1 MESKFVSSIR
11 FMILS
16 TLSFA
21 LMNALVKYLISYHTF
36 QLVFFRSLGS
46 LILTFSIL
54 KSKNIPLLGN
64 QKTLLLIRGLV
75 GVSAMILFFLGI
87 QSIGVASSV
96 TLRYTSPI
104 FAAILAVIFFKEKI
118 KIPQWTFFIL
128 AFFGVY
134 LIKSFQPLSSSIGVL
149 LVLGAAFLSAIVYLI
164 ISKIGDNDHPVTI
177 VHYFMFIATLVGGI
191 GSIFFWKTPELKE
204 LLLLISLGFFGFFGQ
219 YYMTLAFQNYKPH
232 LVAPFKYVEV
242 FFTFTM
248 SIFLLDEAYDLVQIL
263 GAVLI
268 IVALLLNI
276 WYKFRFK

>member
-1 MESKFVSSIR
+1 
-11 FMILS
+11 MILS

-87 QSIGVASSV
+87 QYIGVASSV

-134 LIKSFQPLSSSIGVL
+134 LIESFQPLSSSIGVL

>member
-1 MESKFVSSIR
+1 
-11 FMILS
+11 MILS

-46 LILTFSIL
+46 LIITFSIL

-87 QSIGVASSV
+87 KYIGVASSV

-149 LVLGAAFLSAIVYLI
+149 MVLGAAFLSAIVYLI
-164 ISKIGDNDHPVTI
+164 ISKIDELYYKNIEEKSVKNKVNLDTKKDKLDTNKKSFKMNTSFLKND
-177 VHYFMFIATLVGGI
+177 
-191 GSIFFWKTPELKE
+191 
-204 LLLLISLGFFGFFGQ
+204 
-219 YYMTLAFQNYKPH
+219 
-232 LVAPFKYVEV
+232 
-242 FFTFTM
+242 
-248 SIFLLDEAYDLVQIL
+248 
-263 GAVLI
+263 
-268 IVALLLNI
+268 
-276 WYKFRFK
+276 

>member
-46 LILTFSIL
+46 LILTFSVL

-64 QKTLLLIRGLV
+64 KKTLLLIRGLV

-87 QSIGVASSV
+87 QYIGVASSV

-104 FAAILAVIFFKEKI
+104 FAAILAVISFKEKI

-134 LIKSFQPLSSSIGVL
+134 LIKSFQPLSSSVGVL

-177 VHYFMFIATLVGGI
+177 VHYFMFIGSLIGGI

-219 YYMTLAFQNYKPH
+219 YYMTIAFQNYKPH

-242 FFTFTM
+242 FFTFTI

-263 GAVLI
+263 GAILI

>member
-87 QSIGVASSV
+87 QYIGVASSV

-134 LIKSFQPLSSSIGVL
+134 LIKIFQPLSSSIGVL
-149 LVLGAAFLSAIVYLI
+149 MVLGAAFLSAIVYLI

-177 VHYFMFIATLVGGI
+177 VHYFMFIGSLIGGI
-191 GSIFFWKTPELKE
+191 GSIFFWRTPELKE
-204 LLLLISLGFFGFFGQ
+204 LLLLISLGFFGLFGQ

-263 GAVLI
+263 GAILI

>member
-1 MESKFVSSIR
+1 MD
-11 FMILS
+11 
-16 TLSFA
+16 
-21 LMNALVKYLISYHTF
+21 
-36 QLVFFRSLGS
+36 
-46 LILTFSIL
+46 
-54 KSKNIPLLGN
+54 
-64 QKTLLLIRGLV
+64 
-75 GVSAMILFFLGI
+75 
-87 QSIGVASSV
+87 
-96 TLRYTSPI
+96 
-104 FAAILAVIFFKEKI
+104 
-118 KIPQWTFFIL
+118 FFIL

-134 LIKSFQPLSSSIGVL
+134 LIESFQPLSSSIGVL

-164 ISKIGDNDHPVTI
+164 ISKIGDNDHPVYNSPLFY
-177 VHYFMFIATLVGGI
+177 VHWLFNWWYWIYFFL
-191 GSIFFWKTPELKE
+191 KNPELKE

-263 GAVLI
+263 GATLI